1 MPFET
6 RSFLDGSIKGSYEYC
21 SQSEVLL
28 AIGSLRKGFHL
39 WRQLSCEKRQQS
51 LERLSERIEARKEEI
66 AKLITLEMGKPIQE
80 ARAEVTK
87 SLDAVKKAIV
97 LDMSFLNER
106 VEGKSQYSHAVIHHL
121 PLGIIYSI
129 MPWNLPLWQVIR
141 MVVPAL
147 IAGNVILLKHSEI
160 TPLTANLIEELFKDL
175 IPNGTVLL
183 NRFIRH
189 DDTEFVLSQEPI
201 GGVSLTGSVG
211 AGKKVYEIA
220 GRHLK
225 KAVFELGGSDP
236 YLVLENA
243 DLVKAASLVAKGRLN
258 NCGQTCISVK
268 RVLVHENI
276 LQEFLQLLKLQYD
289 QIVFGD
295 PLSEQTTLG
304 PLAHIRF
311 KESLKQQLQELE
323 LQTGAKLVH
332 SRSHGQPDNSAFVD
346 ASIYLLSQNSDW
358 LKNQEIFAP
367 VLLVIPYKEEADA
380 VSIANSTDFALGAG
394 VFTSDVARGE
404 ALAQQLHAGQVV
416 INGLVGSDFF
426 LPFGG
431 FKKSGVGR
439 ELGREA
445 FFEFTQTKVLA
456 RA

>member
-1 MPFET
+1 MSFET
-6 RSFLDGSIKGSYEYC
+6 RSFWDGSVKDSYKYC
-21 SQSEVLL
+21 SQDEILL
-28 AIGSLRKGFHL
+28 SIESLHKGFQV
-39 WRQLSCEKRQQS
+39 WRQLSYEKRQQA
-51 LERLSERIEARKEEI
+51 LVKLSERIEARQDEL
-66 AKLITLEMGKPIQE
+66 AQLITSEMGKPIQE
-80 ARAEVTK
+80 ARAEVLK
-87 SLDAVKKAIV
+87 SLDAVKKAIA
-97 LDMSFLNER
+97 LDVSFLNER
-106 VEGKSQYSHAVIHHL
+106 LEKSQYSQSRVQYM
-121 PLGIIYSI
+121 PLGIVYAI

-175 IPNGTVLL
+175 IPNGPVLL

-189 DDTEFVLSQEPI
+189 DDTEFVLSQDFV

-220 GRHLK
+220 GRYLK

-236 YLVLENA
+236 YLVLDDA
-243 DLVKAASLVAKGRLN
+243 DLPKAASLVAKGRLN

-268 RVLVHENI
+268 RVLVHENV

-289 QIVFGD
+289 QIIFGD
-295 PLSEQTTLG
+295 PSSEQTTLG
-304 PLAHIRF
+304 PLAHVRF
-311 KESLKQQLQELE
+311 KESLKKQLQELE
-323 LQTGAKLVH
+323 LKTEAKLVY
-332 SRSHGQPDNSAFVD
+332 SRSHGQPQHSAFVD
-346 ASIYLLSQNSDW
+346 AGIYLLAKNSDW
-358 LKNQEIFAP
+358 LRDQEIFAP
-367 VLLVIPYKEEADA
+367 ILLVIPFKEDAEA
-380 VSIANSTDFALGAG
+380 VSIANATDFALGAG
-394 VFTSDVARGE
+394 VFTSDLERAE
-404 ALAQQLHAGQVV
+404 ALARQIHAGQVV
-416 INGLVGSDFF
+416 INGLIGSDFF